1 MKMILSLMRFLT
13 EPFLMKQDP
22 TNKIRLQKKLIIIRK
37 QNDAALISNK
47 IILKTIKAKII
58 L

>member
-13 EPFLMKQDP
+13 EPFLMKQDLI
-22 TNKIRLQKKLIIIRK
+22 NKIRLQKKLIIIRK
-37 QNDAALISNK
+37 QNEAALISNK